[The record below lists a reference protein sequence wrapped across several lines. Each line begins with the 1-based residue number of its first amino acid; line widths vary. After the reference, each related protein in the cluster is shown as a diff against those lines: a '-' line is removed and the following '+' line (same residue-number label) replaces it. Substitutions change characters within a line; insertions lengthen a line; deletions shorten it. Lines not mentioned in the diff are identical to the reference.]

1 MTASRTRSTF
11 YSLLIHVA
19 AIAIVLFA
27 TTGANPPIAL
37 LNPMLMATRDLVF
50 MPSAPNRGGGGGQ
63 NQAAPPRLGQLPRP
77 ATRVF
82 TPPVVEIRSPDSK
95 LPIEP
100 TILAQE
106 DVVIPVVN
114 ITQWGDPAGILGTQS
129 GGPGKNGGIGT
140 GADGGVGPGHSPGAG
155 PGDRGGIGG
164 LDPQHGRGV
173 FTAPVLL
180 EKTEPAYSEEARKG
194 RVQGTVVLVIE
205 IDTNG
210 RARDIRVRDVLGF
223 GLEERAIEA
232 VAHWRFRP
240 AYRNGKP
247 VPCTAQVEVNF
258 RLL

>member
-19 AIAIVLFA
+19 AIAFILYL
-27 TTGANPPIAL
+27 TTGTNSPITL
-37 LNPMLMATRDLVF
+37 VRPMLLAARDLVA
-50 MPSAPNRGGGGGQ
+50 MPPDDGGGGGGQ
-63 NQAAPPRLGQLPRP
+63 NQPAPAQLGRLPRQAP
-77 ATRVF
+77 RAF
-82 TPPVVEIRSPDSK
+82 TPPVVEIRNADPK

-100 TILAQE
+100 TILAPS
-106 DVVIPVVN
+106 DVVMPAVN
-114 ITQWGDPAGILGTQS
+114 VAQWGDPAGILGTQS

-140 GADGGVGPGHSPGAG
+140 GADGGVGPGHGPGAG
-155 PGDRGGIGG
+155 PGDGGGVGGPGSRG
-164 LDPQHGRGV
+164 GRGV

-180 EKTEPAYSEEARKG
+180 AKTEPAYSEEARKG
-194 RVQGTVVLVIE
+194 RVQGMVVLLVE

-210 RARDIRVRDVLGF
+210 RPRDIRVRQPLGF

-247 VPCTAQVEVNF
+247 VPCTAEVEVNF